1 MDIDV
6 ELRDYFAAAALQG
19 MMANPQ
25 FMSFADSVHA
35 AKSSERDA
43 WLADKAYRLAH
54 AMMVERDQ

>member
-19 MMANPQ
+19 MMANAQ
-25 FMSFADSVHA
+25 FMTFANNVHA
-35 AKSSERDA
+35 AEPDRMDA

-54 AMMVERDQ
+54 AMLVERDL